1 MSQRNLKHISKHLSD
16 FQQYDPNLSLDDI
29 VKLGLEIASRRE
41 NLIATPG
48 GRQVFEQNVM
58 IGNQQVIVR
67 AVLNQIGN
75 LRSVHIKNE

>member
-1 MSQRNLKHISKHLSD
+1 M
-16 FQQYDPNLSLDDI
+16 
-29 VKLGLEIASRRE
+29 KLGLEIASRPE
-41 NLIATPG
+41 NLIGTPG